1 MPDLAAALRRA
12 PWAAPQASSPSSS
25 PTPSPASGKLS
36 WRPTWSVLAAMRA
49 VRAVVVIP
57 SLFAITYEGFGNLQL
72 ALFAAFGGFASL
84 IVASFGGSARDKVIA
99 HLMLAVTGSIA
110 LIIGTAVGGIT
121 WLATLVTIP
130 VAFGIFFAGVAG
142 PNAAS
147 GVTAALF
154 AYVLPVASPGT
165 LSMIP
170 DRLAGWWLAS
180 VVSTAA
186 VLLFSPPSPG
196 DRLRA
201 AAARSARALAAH
213 LDASVHGRATAADV
227 AACQAAKHE
236 LLSAFA
242 TTPYRPT
249 GLATADQGLASVVQL
264 LEWCT
269 ALLVDA
275 TQGHPNLDQAAQCD
289 RDLLGL
295 TAGVLR
301 EAGDLLA
308 GDGPTGAPGEYGP
321 VFPGPGVSAGAA
333 GLADV
338 AALDRQRAACA
349 AEHRDTEREGDYDS
363 VEIVARQ
370 AFHAQVISIAAE
382 AILADTLIATGR
394 ADPETVAARRR
405 GWFGAQP
412 EGTMAERRAAALT
425 GAIGVLVRHASFRS
439 VWFLNALRGSLALA
453 AAVLVADLSGVQHGF
468 WVVLGTLSVLR
479 TNAASTGSTA
489 LRALGGTVVG
499 FIAGALLL
507 LAIGTNTA
515 ALWVVLPIAIA
526 VAAYAPGTMPFAY
539 GQAAFTVVVV
549 VLFNLLVPTGW
560 KVGLLRIEDVALG
573 CLVSLVVG
581 VLFWP
586 RGASSV
592 VGDDLADAF
601 RRDAAYLTQAVDWAL
616 GTRQVAPDT
625 GVAAA
630 TTATRLDEALRGFLA
645 EQGAKKV
652 SKEELWALVMA
663 TTRLRLTAYS
673 LAGMRA
679 PEVRHHPQRGTAF
692 ARSILTQATADLV
705 TFYDR
710 VAVLVGRPVPHQVL
724 LPVSVPPFT
733 GLSGSG
739 PANGEGGTADGEN
752 PDAGN
757 LVRVITA
764 PHHPHLLWVHEHLQ
778 HLSSHAG
785 MITEP
790 AAHVAEQRRLP
801 WWR

>member
-1 MPDLAAALRRA
+1 MPDLAAALRRV
-12 PWAAPQASSPSSS
+12 PWAAPRAPTSS
-25 PTPSPASGKLS
+25 PSPASGKLS
-36 WRPTWSVLAAMRA
+36 WRPAWSVPAAMRA

-84 IVASFGGSARDKVIA
+84 VVASFGGSARDKVIA
-99 HLMLAVTGSIA
+99 HLMLAVTGSVA

-142 PNAAS
+142 PNVAS

-154 AYVLPVASPGT
+154 AYVLPVASPST
-165 LSMIP
+165 PSMIP

-201 AAARSARALAAH
+201 AAARSARALATH

-227 AACQAAKHE
+227 SACQAAKHE
-236 LLSAFA
+236 LLGAFA
-242 TTPYRPT
+242 ITPYRPT

-295 TAGVLR
+295 AAGVLS

-308 GDGPTGAPGEYGP
+308 GDGPGPGAPGEDGP
-321 VFPGPGVSAGAA
+321 VFRGPGVSAGAA

-349 AEHRDTEREGDYDS
+349 AEHRDTERDGDYDS
-363 VEIVARQ
+363 VEIVARH

-382 AILADTLIATGR
+382 AILADTLIATRR

-405 GWFGAQP
+405 DWFGAQP

-489 LRALGGTVVG
+489 LRALGGTLAG
-499 FIAGALLL
+499 FIAGAVLL
-507 LAIGTNTA
+507 LAIGTSTA

-549 VLFNLLVPTGW
+549 VLFNLLVPAGW

-616 GTRQVAPDT
+616 GTSKVAPDA
-625 GVAAA
+625 GAAA
-630 TTATRLDEALRGFLA
+630 VTAATRLDEALRGFLA

-652 SKEELWALVMA
+652 SKEELWTLVMA

-679 PEVRHHPQRGTAF
+679 PEVHHHPHRGTAY
-692 ARSILTQATADLV
+692 ARTVLTQATADLAA
-705 TFYDR
+705 FYDR
-710 VAVLVGRPVPHQVL
+710 VAVLVGRPAPHQVL

-733 GLSGSG
+733 GLNGSG
-739 PANGEGGTADGEN
+739 PANGEGGTADGEG
-752 PDAGN
+752 PAAGD
-757 LVRVITA
+757 LVHVITA

-785 MITEP
+785 TITEP
-790 AAHVAEQRRLP
+790 ASHVAEQRRLP